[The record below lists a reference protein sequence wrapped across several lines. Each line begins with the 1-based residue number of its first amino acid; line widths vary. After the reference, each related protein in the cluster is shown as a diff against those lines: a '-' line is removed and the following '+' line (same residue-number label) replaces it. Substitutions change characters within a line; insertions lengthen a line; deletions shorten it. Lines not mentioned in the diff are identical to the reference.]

1 MEMVEDKRRKLLR
14 RAGLFVGLVW
24 AMLWTVFLAAS
35 ALSQGFGPITSEA
48 VGSSV
53 VLVLGAMLL
62 WAGPAFLWKR
72 QLIGGVLMVTSGLLL
87 LAGYYWFAT
96 GRVDLLGTMLVMLG
110 MALPP
115 LITGSLIVILEKRKP
130 A

>member
-1 MEMVEDKRRKLLR
+1 MEMVGDKRRRLLR
-14 RAGLFVGLVW
+14 RTGLFIGLVW

-35 ALSQGFGPITSEA
+35 ALSQGFGPITSEEI
-48 VGSSV
+48 GSSV
-53 VLVLGAMLL
+53 VLVLGVLLL
-62 WAGPAFLWKR
+62 WAGPVIVWKR
-72 QLIGGVLMVTSGLLL
+72 ELIGGVLMVTSGLLL

-96 GRVDLLGTMLVMLG
+96 GRVDLLGTMLVILG

-115 LITGSLIVILEKRKP
+115 LITGILIVIQEKGKP

>member
-1 MEMVEDKRRKLLR
+1 MVEDKGRKLLR
-14 RAGLFVGLVW
+14 RTGLFVGLVW
-24 AMLWTVFLAAS
+24 AMLWTVFLAVS
-35 ALSQGFGPITSEA
+35 ALSQGFGPITGEEI
-48 VGSSV
+48 GPSV
-53 VLVLGAMLL
+53 LLLLGVLLL

-72 QLIGGVLMVTSGLLL
+72 KLIGGALMVTSGLLL

-115 LITGSLIVILEKRKP
+115 LITGILIVIQEKGKP